1 MIVNVEY
8 LKEVAVEI
16 LKDLGEDEARAR
28 AAADVLVRADM
39 RGISTHGTY
48 LLTLMAKRVEEKVL
62 DIPTTLTIVNNKQTT
77 SVIDGGNGLGQI
89 AAREAMENSIKKAR
103 EFGIGL
109 TQVRNTNNVG
119 FLGYYTNLAAQ
130 RGFVGIMG
138 GNAAASMAPWG
149 GTEQFFGTN
158 PISISVPTEG
168 YHPLV
173 LDMSS
178 SVVARGKIRRASRNQ
193 EKIPEGWAIDQN
205 GEPTTDPDEALKGSL
220 LPIGGP
226 KGSAL
231 AMMVD
236 ILAGMLSGSSYGPD
250 VKTFHKPLG
259 PTGVGLFC
267 IAINIEDLC
276 ETSEFYM
283 KIKSYIESIKKMK
296 KVKSTFEI
304 FMPGEIEFNNEEKS
318 LERGVE
324 VDRKVVKVLNN
335 ILEDMGSELSIKGG

>member
-1 MIVNVEY
+1 MLVNAEY
-8 LKEVAVEI
+8 LKEVAIEI
-16 LKDLGEDEARAR
+16 LKGLGEEENRAR
-28 AAADVLVRADM
+28 EAAEILVRADM

-62 DIPTTLTIVNNKQTT
+62 NIPTPITVVSDNQATAI
-77 SVIDGGNGLGQI
+77 IDGGNGLGQI
-89 AAREAMENSIKKAR
+89 AASEAMKTSIAKAR

-109 TQVRNTNNVG
+109 TLVRNTNNVG
-119 FLGYYTNLAAQ
+119 FLGYYTNLTA
-130 RGFVGIMG
+130 REGMVGIMG
-138 GNAAASMAPWG
+138 GNAAPAMAPWG
-149 GTEQFFGTN
+149 GTEPFFGTN
-158 PISISVPTEG
+158 PISIAIPAEG
-168 YHPLV
+168 HNPLV

-193 EKIPEGWAIDQN
+193 EAIPEGWAIDEN
-205 GEPTTDPDEALKGSL
+205 GEPTTDPDKALKGTL
-220 LPIGGP
+220 LPVGGP

-236 ILAGMLSGSSYGPD
+236 ILAGMLSGSSYGPA

-267 IAINIEDLC
+267 MAIDIDYLC
-276 ETSEFYM
+276 EPAEFYA
-283 KIKSYIESIKKMK
+283 KLKDYINSIKMMK
-296 KVKSTFEI
+296 KVKSSSEI

-324 VDRKVVKVLNN
+324 LDLKVIEGLNE
-335 ILEDMGSELSIKGG
+335 ILTKMGSDLSIKEG

>member
-1 MIVNVEY
+1 MIVNAEY

-16 LKDLGEDEARAR
+16 LKGLGEKEKRAR
-28 AAADVLVRADM
+28 EAADILVRADM

-48 LLTLMAKRVEEKVL
+48 LLTLMARRVEEKVL
-62 DIPTTLTIVNNKQTT
+62 NIPTSIKMVSDNYAT

-89 AAREAMENSIKKAR
+89 AASEAMKTSIAKAR

-109 TQVRNTNNVG
+109 TLVRNTNNVG
-119 FLGYYTNLAAQ
+119 FLGYYTNLAA
-130 RGFVGIMG
+130 RKGLVGIMG
-138 GNAAASMAPWG
+138 GNAAPSMAPWG
-149 GTEQFFGTN
+149 GAEPFFGTN
-158 PISISVPTEG
+158 PISIAIPAEG
-168 YHPLV
+168 RNPLV

-193 EKIPEGWAIDQN
+193 ERIPEGWALDEN
-205 GEPTTDPDEALKGSL
+205 GEPTTDPDEALKGTL

-259 PTGVGLFC
+259 PTGVGLFS
-267 IAINIEDLC
+267 IAIDIEHLC
-276 ETSEFYM
+276 DVDDFYQ
-283 KIKSYIESIKKMK
+283 KLDNYINTIKKMK
-296 KVKSTFEI
+296 KVKSSSEI

-318 LERGVE
+318 LKKGIEL
-324 VDRKVVKVLNN
+324 DLKVVEGLNELLSN
-335 ILEDMGSELSIKGG
+335 MGSDLSIKEG